1 MGGGGVVQ
9 ISGFRSC
16 RMHNVGRTRMSR
28 DETPQ
33 RDLPLAI
40 PWDKNESVCNG
51 GVVEG
56 SKTGR

>member
-1 MGGGGVVQ
+1 MGGVGVVQ
-9 ISGFRSC
+9 ISGFQSC
-16 RMHNVGRTRMSR
+16 RMHNVGRTRVSR

-33 RDLPLAI
+33 RDLPIL
-40 PWDKNESVCNG
+40 WDNNESVCND